1 MNQKHSRGLLN
12 AAIAAALTFGAAQV
26 AWADPPQGRGRGNAG
41 VDIDAGG
48 EIDLGNRPGNRNG
61 RNGAENREEDRGNG
75 NGNGNGPGGN
85 NGNRGDDDDAHPG
98 RALGRLKP
106 GHASRVCG
114 DDEIEGP
121 DGQAGASHVAHVNF
135 APVEGEDGTTDSE
148 SWARMMYFWIGSEFS
163 FVLNAHD
170 VEPGSAWTLVAQL
183 EGEDG
188 TTEAVCLGDA
198 TANAGGQ
205 LHILSSFDPE
215 SNLPPDFDP
224 FAEDDDETD
233 DAGEMTLS
241 LVPSD
246 AVDCETGALSD
257 DLGDDILESEEGIRF
272 VDTDELECPAEH
284 EEGG

>member
-1 MNQKHSRGLLN
+1 MKRRFSRGLLQ
-12 AAIAAALTFGAAQV
+12 AAIVAALTIGSANV
-26 AWADPPQGRGRGNAG
+26 ALADPPQGRGRGHG
-41 VDIDAGG
+41 GFDTDAGG
-48 EIDLGNRPGNRNG
+48 EVDLPGNRNG
-61 RNGAENREEDRGNG
+61 RLVAGDEDRGNG
-75 NGNGNGPGGN
+75 NGNGNGHGN
-85 NGNRGDDDDAHPG
+85 DNGNRGGNDEDDGNNG

-135 APVEGEDGTTDSE
+135 APVEGADESD

-170 VEPGSAWTLVAQL
+170 VEPGSSWTLVAAI

-188 TTEAVCLGDA
+188 ALEAVCLGDA
-198 TANAGGQ
+198 TANPGGQ
-205 LHILSSFDPE
+205 LHINANFDPE
-215 SNLPPDFDP
+215 SNLPPSFDP
-224 FAEDDDETD
+224 FAEDTDETD
-233 DAGEMTLS
+233 DAGEVTLS

-257 DLGDDILESEEGIRF
+257 DLGDTVLESEEGIRF
-272 VDTDELECPAEH
+272 VDTDELEC
-284 EEGG
+284 